1 MALVP
6 GSVLG
11 PYEILSP
18 IGAGGM
24 GEVYRSRDTK
34 LGRNVAIKVLPSEV
48 AETPERLARFRR
60 EAHLLAALNHPH
72 IASIYGIEEIDER
85 TFLVLE
91 LVEGD
96 DLSERLKRG
105 AIPIDEALDIARQVT
120 EALEEAHEKGI
131 VHRDLKLANIKVT
144 PDGEVKVLDF
154 GLAKAYGGD
163 AADGSGSDLSHSPTL
178 AREGTAAGVIMGTAG
193 YMSPEQARGKPV
205 DKRADNWAF
214 GCVLYEMLAGKK
226 LFTGET
232 ISDILAAVL
241 KSDADWEALPASTPT
256 SIRLLLRRCLDRD
269 RKRRLQAM
277 GEARI
282 AIEDY
287 LTDPDAASVLPSAP
301 AASSAPRRRALPWAM
316 VGALAVLSGVLAWS
330 SLETPRSEKTV
341 RLSITLP
348 PTERLAG
355 AGNLLVAISPDA
367 ERLVYAARSGKT
379 SQLYVRELDAF
390 EAKPLPQTEGAHNPF
405 FSPDGK
411 SVGFFAEGKLK
422 KVPIEGGVPTELAEA
437 AWGHGTWGPDGTII
451 YTPSYNTGLWRV
463 SDRGGAPEELTS
475 PEATEETLGHWW
487 PQALPD
493 GKTVFF
499 TAFTTPAERSRIVA
513 LSLETMQQK
522 TVMEGGSFGRHVP
535 TGHLVYARR
544 NTLVAVPFDLARLE
558 PTAAPVPVLQD
569 VPLDPSNGHS
579 QFGFSHDGSLAYV
592 PASVLTAERELV
604 WVDRNGAIEPVTDVR
619 HPYAHPRLS
628 PDGSRAALTIRGS
641 NRDLWIHEL
650 GRGTLTRLTFDPTSD
665 QRPIWTPDGT
675 KLLYMSD
682 RPVFDLFWKPSDGSA
697 EEESL
702 LTSDYDKY
710 PMSVSPDGKALVFL
724 VSHPET
730 RDDIWL
736 LPLDGEKTPQALVRT
751 QFVEQSAALSPN
763 GRWLAYESDESGRFD
778 VYVQAFPGLGG
789 KRQISTDGGRGPLW
803 ARSGRELFYRNGD
816 QMMAVP
822 ITTQSGFSAGE
833 PRLLFEG
840 RFEPP
845 SRTPN
850 YDVSLDGQRFLMI
863 RTPPESAPRRL
874 NVILNWFEEL
884 ERLAPTN

>member
-1 MALVP
+1 MRLVS
-6 GSVLG
+6 GSLLG

-24 GEVYRSRDTK
+24 GEVYRARDTK
-34 LGRNVAIKVLPSEV
+34 LGRDVAIKVLPSEV

-60 EAHLLAALNHPH
+60 EAHLLASLNHPH
-72 IASIYGIEEIDER
+72 IASIYGIEEIEER
-85 TFLVLE
+85 PFLVLE
-91 LVEGD
+91 LVEGE
-96 DLSERLKRG
+96 DLSERLRRG
-105 AIPIDEALDIARQVT
+105 VLPVDEALDVARQVA

-131 VHRDLKLANIKVT
+131 VHRDLKPANIKVT

-154 GLAKAYGGD
+154 GLAKAYAGD
-163 AADGSGSDLSHSPTL
+163 TTDGSASDLSHSPTL
-178 AREGTAAGVIMGTAG
+178 AREGTAAGVIMGTAA
-193 YMSPEQARGKPV
+193 YMSPEQARGKQV

-232 ISDILAAVL
+232 VSDILAAVL
-241 KSDADWEALPASTPT
+241 KSDADWESLPASTPT
-256 SIRLLLRRCLDRD
+256 TIRLLLRRCLDRD
-269 RKRRLQAM
+269 RKHRLQAM

-287 LTDPDAASVLPSAP
+287 LADPDAASVLPSAP
-301 AASSAPRRRALPWAM
+301 AASSTPRRRALPWAM
-316 VGALAVLSGVLAWS
+316 VGALAVLSGVLWS
-330 SLETPRSEKTV
+330 SLETPRSDTTV

-348 PTERLAG
+348 PTVRLGSAQQ
-355 AGNLLVAISPDA
+355 LLVAVSPDA
-367 ERLVYAARSGKT
+367 ERFVYVASSGKT

-390 EAKPLPQTEGAHNPF
+390 EAKPLPQTEGAQNPF
-405 FSPDGK
+405 FSPDGR

-422 KVPIEGGVPTELAEA
+422 KVAIEGGVPTELAEA

-451 YTPSYNTGLWRV
+451 YTPNYNTGLWRV
-463 SDRGGAPEELTS
+463 SAGGGTPEELTA
-475 PEATEETLGHWW
+475 PEATEDTLGHWW

-493 GKTVFF
+493 AKTVFF

-522 TVMEGGSFGRHVP
+522 TVMEGGSFGRYAP
-535 TGHLVYARR
+535 TGHLVFTRR
-544 NTLVAVPFDLARLE
+544 NTLMAARFDLARLE
-558 PTAAPVPVLQD
+558 ATAAPVPVLQD
-569 VPLDPSNGHS
+569 VPLHPSNGHS
-579 QFGFSHDGSLAYV
+579 QFGFSHDGSLVYI
-592 PASVLTAERELV
+592 PASVLTADREIV
-604 WVDRNGAIEPVTDVR
+604 WVDRNGAIETVTDVR
-619 HPYAHPRLS
+619 RPYAEPRLS
-628 PDGSRAALTIRGS
+628 PDGNRVALTIEGS
-641 NRDLWIHEL
+641 NRDIWIHEL

-665 QRPIWTPDGT
+665 QTPTWTPDGT
-675 KLLYMSD
+675 KLLYRSD
-682 RPVFDLFWKPSDGSA
+682 RPVFDLFWKPADGSA
-697 EEESL
+697 EEEPL
-702 LTSDYDKY
+702 FTSDNDKY
-710 PMSVSPDGKALVFL
+710 PMTVSPDGKVLIFL
-724 VSHPET
+724 ATPSET

-736 LPLDGEKTPQALVRT
+736 LPLEGEKTPQALIRS
-751 QFVEQSAALSPN
+751 QFNERNAVLSPN
-763 GRWLAYESDESGRFD
+763 GRWLAYQSDESGRFE
-778 VYVQAFPGLGG
+778 VYVQAYPGLGG
-789 KRQISTDGGRGPLW
+789 KWQISTDGGSGPLW

-840 RFEPP
+840 RFEHFERHPG
-845 SRTPN
+845 